1 MIDIKIKV
9 KNISKNGIKLLK
21 KEVVLV
27 DKLKDNVVEI
37 KNKSNELVVKD
48 DCNIIEYA
56 NNKVNEFT
64 KLSMRKNL
72 KKFNGIGRKSF
83 RNTKK
88 NFIKLK
94 NKISKIKINKGNKT
108 NIKIKSQNNSLNN
121 VRTIDKIVNGDSQK
135 QSLNFV
141 KMKLKNSIIIV
152 KK

>member
-1 MIDIKIKV
+1 MYLNLVFFCGVIDIKIKV

-21 KEVVLV
+21 KEVVLA

-48 DCNIIEYA
+48 DCNITGYA

-64 KLSMRKNL
+64 KLSTEKNL
-72 KKFNGIGRKSF
+72 KRINGIGRKSF

-94 NKISKIKINKGNKT
+94 NKISKNKSNKRNKT
-108 NIKIKSQNNSLNN
+108 NIKIKSPNNNL
-121 VRTIDKIVNGDSQK
+121 VLV
-135 QSLNFV
+135 
-141 KMKLKNSIIIV
+141 
-152 KK
+152 